1 MGQPMELRRG
11 EAMIIV
17 GEHINA
23 SRKAVS
29 TAIEAQDTAEI
40 KKLARDQFEAGAHY
54 IDVNAGIFVDK
65 EAEHLQWLV
74 RTVQSEVQAPCCLD
88 SPDPRAIEAA
98 LMVHTGTAMVNS
110 ISFEKARFDAV
121 LSLIAGTNLK
131 IVALC
136 MSDEGMPDTAEKRL
150 AIADKL
156 VNGLVQKGVKVGD
169 IFVDPLVQPLAT
181 KTSYG
186 IEFLTAVEQIM
197 NRFQGVHTI
206 CGMSNISFGLPERK
220 FLNQTFMVMAIAR
233 GLDSAVLNPL
243 DKKLMAGVI
252 AAEALMGR
260 DNFCMNYLKAYRGK
274 KLDF

>member
-1 MGQPMELRRG
+1 
-11 EAMIIV
+11 MIIV
-17 GEHINA
+17 GELINA
-23 SRKAVS
+23 SRKAVGA
-29 TAIEAQDTAEI
+29 AIEAQDAQAI
-40 KKLARDQFEAGAHY
+40 RKLAKDQFEAGAQF
-54 IDVNAGIFVDK
+54 IDVNAGVFVDR
-65 EAEHLQWLV
+65 EGEYLRWLV
-74 RTVQSEVQAPCCLD
+74 ETVQSEVSAPCCLD
-88 SPDPRAIEAA
+88 SPDPGAIEEA
-98 LMVHTGTAMVNS
+98 LKVHKGTAMVNS
-110 ISFEKARFDAV
+110 ISLEKARYDSV
-121 LSLIAGTNLK
+121 LSLISGTDLK

-136 MSDEGMPDTAEKRL
+136 MSDEGMPDTADKRL

-156 VNGLVQKGVKVGD
+156 VNGLVQKGVKIGD

-181 KTSYG
+181 KNSYG
-186 IEFLTAVEQIM
+186 IEFLTAVDQIM
-197 NRFQGVHTI
+197 ARFQGVHTI

-220 FLNQTFMVMAIAR
+220 FLNQTFIVMAIGK

>member
-1 MGQPMELRRG
+1 
-11 EAMIIV
+11 MIIV

>member
-1 MGQPMELRRG
+1 
-11 EAMIIV
+11 MIIV
-17 GEHINA
+17 GELINA
-23 SRKAVS
+23 SRKSVAA
-29 TAIEAQDTAEI
+29 AIQAQDAAEI
-40 KKLARDQFEAGAHY
+40 QKLARDQFEAGAHY
-54 IDVNAGIFVDK
+54 IDVNAGVFVDH
-65 EAEHLQWLV
+65 EAEYLQWLV

-98 LMVHTGTAMVNS
+98 LKVHTGPAIVNS
-110 ISFEKARFDAV
+110 ISLERARYDSV
-121 LSLIAGTNLK
+121 LSLIAGTDAK
-131 IVALC
+131 VVALC
-136 MSDEGMPDTAEKRL
+136 MSDEGMPDTASKRL

-181 KTSYG
+181 NTSYG

-197 NRFQGVHTI
+197 SRFQGVHTI

-252 AAEALMGR
+252 AAEALMGK
-260 DNFCMNYLKAYRGK
+260 DNFCMNYLKAYRSE
-274 KLDF
+274 KLDV

>member
-1 MGQPMELRRG
+1 
-11 EAMIIV
+11 MIIV
-17 GEHINA
+17 GELINA
-23 SRKAVS
+23 SRKSVAA
-29 TAIEAQDTAEI
+29 AIEAQNAAEI
-40 KKLARDQFEAGAHY
+40 KKLAREQFEAGAQY

-65 EAEHLQWLV
+65 EREHLQWLV

-98 LMVHTGTAMVNS
+98 LKAHTGAAMVNS
-110 ISFEKARFDAV
+110 ISLESARYE
-121 LSLIAGTNLK
+121 SIMSIIAGTHLK

-136 MSDEGMPDTAEKRL
+136 MSDEGMPHTADKRL

-156 VNGLVQKGVKVGD
+156 VSSLVQKGVKVED

-181 KTSYG
+181 KDTYG

-197 NRFQGVHTI
+197 NRFPGVHTI

-220 FLNQTFMVMAIAR
+220 LVNQTFMVMAITR
-233 GLDSAVLNPL
+233 GLDAAVMNPL
-243 DKKLMAGVI
+243 DKRLMAAVTTT
-252 AAEALMGR
+252 EALMGK
-260 DNFCMNYLKAYRGK
+260 DNFCMNYLNAYRNK